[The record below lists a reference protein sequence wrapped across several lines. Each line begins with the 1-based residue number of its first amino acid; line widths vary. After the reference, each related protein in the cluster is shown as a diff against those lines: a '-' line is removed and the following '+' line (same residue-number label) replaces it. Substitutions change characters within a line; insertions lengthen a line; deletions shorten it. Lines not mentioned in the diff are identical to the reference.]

1 MILTDSSD
9 PEEMKRVVQAM
20 DEISIKALELGGTL
34 TGEHCI
40 GIAKREIMPFELG
53 ETAMEITR
61 NIKKVFDPLNIVNP
75 DKVVR
80 IV

>member
-9 PEEMKRVVQAM
+9 PEEMKRVAKAM
-20 DEISIKALELGGTL
+20 DEISVKALELGGTL
-34 TGEHCI
+34 TGEHGI
-40 GIAKREIMPFELG
+40 GIAKREMMPFELG
-53 ETAMEITR
+53 EAAMEITR

>member
-1 MILTDSSD
+1 
-9 PEEMKRVVQAM
+9 M
-20 DEISIKALELGGTL
+20 DEISIKAVELGGTL
-34 TGEHCI
+34 TGEHGI
-40 GIAKREIMPFELG
+40 GIAKREMMPFELG
-53 ETAMEITR
+53 EAAMEITR